1 MSLLPMLTG
10 AIEMNQTPYIQVKTN
25 GGTLYEA
32 DSAFNIVKQMR
43 LRDWEIPE
51 NNIEFKDNVVRR
63 IQMTG
68 YTIIY
73 WDATSFL
80 MALAE
85 LGFIELFIGGRRI
98 VKEE

>member
-1 MSLLPMLTG
+1 MFTG
-10 AIEMNQTPYIQVKTN
+10 AIEMNQTPYIQAITREGVS
-25 GGTLYEA
+25 YE
-32 DSAFNIVKQMR
+32 SENAFNIVKQMR

-51 NNIEFKDNVVRR
+51 DNIEFKDNVVRR

-80 MALAE
+80 MALSE
-85 LGFIELFIGGRRI
+85 LGFIQLFIGGRKI
-98 VKEE
+98 VKEK

>member
-1 MSLLPMLTG
+1 MHTG
-10 AIEMNQTPYIQVKTN
+10 AKEMNETPYIQAMTTDDV
-25 GGTLYEA
+25 LYEA
-32 DSAFNIVKQMR
+32 DSAYNLVKQMR
-43 LRDWEIPE
+43 LRDWEIPTH
-51 NNIEFKDNVVRR
+51 NIEFKDNMVRR

-80 MALAE
+80 MALDE

-98 VKEE
+98 VKEK

>member
-1 MSLLPMLTG
+1 MT
-10 AIEMNQTPYIQVKTN
+10 QTPYVQAMTR
-25 GGTLYEA
+25 GGVLYEA
-32 DSAFNIVKQMR
+32 DSAYNVVKQMR

-80 MALAE
+80 MALDE
-85 LGFIELFIGGRRI
+85 LGFIELSIGGRRI